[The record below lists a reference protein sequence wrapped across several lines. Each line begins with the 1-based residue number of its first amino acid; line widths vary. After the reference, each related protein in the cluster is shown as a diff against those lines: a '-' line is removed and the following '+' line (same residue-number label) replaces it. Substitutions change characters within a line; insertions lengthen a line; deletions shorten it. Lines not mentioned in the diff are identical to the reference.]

1 MNKIYGAAAAAVIAL
16 TTAGPSFA
24 TGPQA
29 TVQVLGTLQVPGCE
43 VTQEDSN
50 DVYQFG
56 TLESSLIKPGT
67 ATNTLTDRAIEKIW
81 TIKCDGLTYLTYKVT
96 DHEAGSSSPATA
108 TQFGLGKVNGDKNI
122 GHYEVLMS
130 GATVDAGNVTDIP
143 ARVFA
148 TNGATFARDTGVLLD
163 RGKTMGWSKENS
175 NELIAAETF
184 RAKFKVTPTLN
195 GTQTMGGTITENIVL
210 DGALTLD
217 FAFGL

>member
-16 TTAGPSFA
+16 AAAGPSLA
-24 TGPQA
+24 AGPQA
-29 TVQVLGTLQVPGCE
+29 TVQVLGTLEVPGCE
-43 VTQEDSN
+43 VTQDDSSN
-50 DVYQFG
+50 VYDFG
-56 TLESSLIKPGT
+56 SLESSLIKPGT
-67 ATNTLTDRAIEKIW
+67 ATNTLTDRAIEKTW
-81 TIKCDGLTYLTYKVT
+81 TIRCDGLTYLTYKVT
-96 DHEAGSSSPATA
+96 DHEAGNSSPATA

-122 GHYEVLMS
+122 GYYEVLMS

-148 TNGATFARDTGVLLD
+148 TTGTGISGQTSVSLD
-163 RGKTMGWSKENS
+163 RGRTMGWSKDDF

-195 GTQTMGGTITENIVL
+195 GTQTMGGPITENIVL